1 MVQFIK
7 KGCEIMFFSNDN
19 LIFSIT
25 EVFLVSR
32 KNETIFTSNKPTH
45 CIGYRLEGM
54 AEFYKDGKTL
64 TARRGDVVYV
74 PPYLKYHQKAYNEKV
89 VAVRFE
95 CDHKGRELD
104 LISVRDVKRADEKFL
119 KIFEIW
125 NSEKPGYRYA
135 ATALLYEIFSDI
147 QSESYKQSPE
157 KEKYQFQINN
167 AIEYMRCNYF
177 KKDLTIKQLADMSN
191 ISEVYFRKVFAK
203 IFDTSPLKYINDL
216 RISKAMAML
225 KSDNTAIKNVA
236 SDVGFSDPLYFS
248 RVFKETVGM
257 TPSEFREKG

>member
-1 MVQFIK
+1 MIK
-7 KGCEIMFFSNDN
+7 YSLKGCEKMFFTADN
-19 LIFSIT
+19 LICSIT

-64 TARRGDVVYV
+64 TARRGDIVYV

-95 CDHKGRELD
+95 CDYKGRELD
-104 LISVRDVKRADEKFL
+104 LISIKDTKRADEKFL

-135 ATALLYEIFSDI
+135 ATALLYEIFADI
-147 QSESYKQSPE
+147 QTESYKQSPE
-157 KEKYQFQINN
+157 KERYEFQISS

-177 KKDLTIKQLADMSN
+177 KQDLTIKQLADMSN

-203 IFDTSPLKYINDL
+203 VFDTSPLKYINDL

-225 KSDNTAIKNVA
+225 KSDNTPIKSIA